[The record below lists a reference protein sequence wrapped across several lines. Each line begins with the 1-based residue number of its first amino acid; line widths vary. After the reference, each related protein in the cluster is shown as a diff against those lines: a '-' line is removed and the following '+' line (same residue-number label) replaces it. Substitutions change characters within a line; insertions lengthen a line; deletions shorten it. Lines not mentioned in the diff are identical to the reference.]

1 MRRHLTL
8 SSTWIAVAAL
18 AILGP
23 RHEVRAAGGY
33 TIVDLGDFGGNESY
47 GYDINNEGQVTGYA
61 TDDGAFSRSWAFLY
75 SNGVLTNLGVPGLEQ
90 DLSSSYGWAINSL
103 GQVAGMYLYC
113 VGSCNPLQYPLLY
126 SKGSITD
133 IGLGFSGGAT
143 AINDSGQVAGTLN
156 VTGGSHAFLRSNG
169 VTTDLG
175 ALPNLPYASVTA
187 MNSSGQLAGFSTK
200 PNPNYGP
207 HAFLYSNG
215 AMTDLTPYGGDAEG
229 INDSGQVT
237 GYFFDAA
244 QIHNHA
250 YIYQQNG
257 GLTDLGTLG
266 GDSTSSWGFAINAA
280 GQVTGIVDPAV
291 YTGGAHAFLYSEGTM
306 TDLGTLG
313 GLNSSPGQDFYR
325 HSINAKGQVVGTS
338 DTASDGRH
346 AFLYSDGVMT
356 DLNSLIP
363 ADSGWTAQVANAIND
378 KGQITGYGRINGHTH
393 AFLMTPDV
401 AAVAPPTIAKAFG
414 AASIPFFTNTTLTF
428 TLQNPNSTS
437 LSGVAF
443 TDPLPAGLIVAT
455 PNALTGS
462 CGGTV
467 TAVRGSNS
475 ISLTGGTLAASG
487 SCVFSVNVT
496 ALDLG
501 LKMNRTFNITSTESG
516 AGTNASAGITVLS
529 PPSKNCFS
537 QTNSSLAHL
546 YGSMSAAARA
556 LGFPSVQALHDA
568 IQVRCGG

>member
-1 MRRHLTL
+1 MRRHLAL
-8 SSTWIAVAAL
+8 SLTWIAVATL
-18 AILGP
+18 TILGA
-23 RHEVRAAGGY
+23 RDVVRASGGY

-47 GYDINNEGQVTGYA
+47 GYDINNLGQVTGYSV
-61 TDDGAFSRSWAFLY
+61 DNGAFPRSWAFLY
-75 SNGVLTNLGVPGLEQ
+75 SDGVLTNLGVPGLEQ

-113 VGSCNPLQYPLLY
+113 VGSCNPLQYPFLY
-126 SKGSITD
+126 SNGSITD
-133 IGLGFSGGAT
+133 IGLGFSGAAT

-215 AMTDLTPYGGDAEG
+215 AMIDLTPYGGDAQG

-237 GYFFDAA
+237 GYAFDAA
-244 QIHNHA
+244 GIFYHA
-250 YIYQQNG
+250 YIYENG

-266 GDSTSSWGFAINAA
+266 GDSTTSWGFAINAA

-291 YTGGAHAFLYSEGTM
+291 YTGGYHAFLYSNDTM

-313 GLNSSPGQDFYR
+313 GLNSTPGPDFFK

-338 DTASDGRH
+338 DTASAGRH

-363 ADSGWTAQVANAIND
+363 ADSGWTLQVANAIND
-378 KGQITGYGRINGHTH
+378 KGQITGYGRINGRTH
-393 AFLMTPDV
+393 AFLMTPADV
-401 AAVAPPTIAKAFG
+401 AVVAPTIAKAFG

-443 TDPLPAGLIVAT
+443 TDPLPGGLIVAT

-467 TAVRGSNS
+467 TAVRGSDS

-501 LKMNRTFNITSTESG
+501 LKMNHTGNITSTESG

-537 QTNSSLAHL
+537 DTNSSLAHL
-546 YGSMSAAARA
+546 YGSMSAAAKA